1 MASVLGKEP
10 PVAVVAGVQH
20 LPEEAVVQDPQAR
33 MALQVVAPEVAL
45 EKIALQAVILHC
57 LRLMRE
63 VFDAEDIA
71 ARHADKLVD
80 HAAEVVRRHVDQ
92 HARGEP
98 RSEEQPSELQSL
110 MRISYAVLCL
120 NKKN

>member
-1 MASVLGKEP
+1 MFFFVRRVEPPLAGIRPRTLSRLLLSDTMASVLGKEP
-10 PVAVVAGVQH
+10 PIAVVAGVQH

-71 ARHADKLVD
+71 ARNADNQIGR
-80 HAAEVVRRHVDQ
+80 ASWRE
-92 HARGEP
+92 RG
-98 RSEEQPSELQSL
+98 SQ
-110 MRISYAVLCL
+110 YG
-120 NKKN
+120 